1 VSAPWVRTCNSI
13 LETIDLRSR
22 SRGFAFEAE
31 VVLQAMAAELPVVEV
46 PVSVIYTAADQL
58 GSHFRSVR
66 DPARIVRTVVRTVL
80 ELRLRRR

>member
-1 VSAPWVRTCNSI
+1 
-13 LETIDLRSR
+13 
-22 SRGFAFEAE
+22 
-31 VVLQAMAAELPVVEV
+31 MAAELPVVEV

-80 ELRLRRR
+80 ELSLRRR